1 MGSLKNQVRPP
12 LRQRRPASR
21 SSRRAGQGRAGG
33 CRFAATSPGNAQQSR
48 PPARVPDHPSNAD
61 PLAKLYHYCEV
72 KLPPTRVSVTR
83 GAGRVPLHIHTPASA
98 SSLSMCALSF
108 GFCHPWTGSVCV
120 SQTDARGNLLSPS
133 LYRSLLSVRIP
144 CAGPRGSLTTAVPY
158 LPSRPR
164 CSLFLGGGGGGG
176 SEWVGGGS
184 GRKRCGK

>member
-1 MGSLKNQVRPP
+1 MLRHLQPP
-12 LRQRRPASR
+12 
-21 SSRRAGQGRAGG
+21 
-33 CRFAATSPGNAQQSR
+33 AQQSR
-48 PPARVPDHPSNAD
+48 PPARVQDHPSNAD

-83 GAGRVPLHIHTPASA
+83 GAGRVPLHIRTPASA
-98 SSLSMCALSF
+98 SSLSVCSLSV

-133 LYRSLLSVRIP
+133 LYRSLLSVRTP

-164 CSLFLGGGGGGG
+164 CSLFLDGGGGGGG
-176 SEWVGGGS
+176 GGEWVGGGS